1 MCLSSE
7 VFPARWCPER
17 PNCPAS
23 QPGDHCAPEP
33 RKPVSSVTGVRVT
46 SSKASPCSSMLFASS
61 AGGPVAVLDS
71 FEALLSVVEV
81 KDSRHWLFFLWQS
94 DGQLQRSSVAVTP
107 PRSRPP
113 LHTSGNSRAWK
124 GESLPEKSDLSAHGH
139 VLSSWHP
146 RAFPSLHP

>member
-1 MCLSSE
+1 
-7 VFPARWCPER
+7 
-17 PNCPAS
+17 
-23 QPGDHCAPEP
+23 
-33 RKPVSSVTGVRVT
+33 
-46 SSKASPCSSMLFASS
+46 MLFASS
-61 AGGPVAVLDS
+61 AGGPVTVLDS

-124 GESLPEKSDLSAHGH
+124 GEPLPEKSDLSAHGH

-146 RAFPSLHP
+146 RAFPSLHPAFLSPMGPRAAYLQIPSTQRRSLKNALEVVLAAAPPADSMLRDRG